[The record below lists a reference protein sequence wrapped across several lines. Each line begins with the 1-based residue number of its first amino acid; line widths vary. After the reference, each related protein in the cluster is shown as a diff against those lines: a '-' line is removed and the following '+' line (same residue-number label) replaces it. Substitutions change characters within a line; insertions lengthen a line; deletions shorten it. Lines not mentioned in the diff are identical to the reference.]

1 MTSLRLL
8 SALPRGA
15 APPPSPPRYVKAF
28 AAAVVALLVVGT
40 AQASPGTD
48 VGASQPFVRG
58 DGTRGGAGAVFSWIA
73 FHDLG
78 SPLDS
83 AVVSVSAFR
92 GSRACCHLL
101 RSLIHLTCAPTSLAA
116 ADSGEFPFLG
126 AARGGRGGLVGL
138 QDTWW
143 PPRGPAMAQS
153 LPTHG
158 SRDIGDRLLPG
169 SGSVPRLKNIY
180 QATILL
186 SRLANLKT
194 RFSTLEEWLHH
205 LPSRRAHSPA
215 PRTREISSTCGRGI
229 TFRQ

>member
-126 AARGGRGGLVGL
+126 AARGGQRGVGGAAGHVVAA
-138 QDTWW
+138 
-143 PPRGPAMAQS
+143 PRASDGAISP
-153 LPTHG
+153 
-158 SRDIGDRLLPG
+158 D
-169 SGSVPRLKNIY
+169 
-180 QATILL
+180 
-186 SRLANLKT
+186 T
-194 RFSTLEEWLHH
+194 RFERHWGSTPTRQRFRAEAEEY
-205 LPSRRAHSPA
+205 LPSDDF
-215 PRTREISSTCGRGI
+215 
-229 TFRQ
+229 TFEAR